1 MPPVDGMTPGGD
13 AEGMGW
19 KSTVTAGSYD
29 LQSGELY
36 YDSWQKAIL
45 AYDSEA
51 GWTCAWQPERTL
63 TISSNKTW
71 LTGDEKN
78 VVHTGSTG
86 ITVTLDTTVGDIA
99 PGTVVRVA
107 WHPSG
112 VSTGSIVVSC
122 GQTTSVSIS
131 PNTGR
136 EFVFYV
142 DCSTGRWLAC

>member
-1 MPPVDGMTPGGD
+1 MAAPGD

-36 YDSWQKAIL
+36 FDAWQRAIL
-45 AYDSEA
+45 AYDQDAE
-51 GWTCAWQPERTL
+51 WTCVWQPERT
-63 TISSNKTW
+63 IVVSSNTIW
-71 LTGDEKN
+71 NTGDEKN
-78 VVHTGSTG
+78 IVHTGTSG
-86 ITVTLDTTVGDIA
+86 ITVTLATTVGEIA

-112 VSTGSIVVSC
+112 PASGSILVSC
-122 GQTTSVSIS
+122 GQTVSVSIS
-131 PNTGR
+131 PGTGR

-142 DCSTGRWLAC
+142 DGSTGRWLAC